1 MPDSPAPA
9 TTLPTGVRVGYGLGS
24 VATGTF
30 GTVPGLML
38 LASGPIPPT
47 AILRPTSDP
56 TGVFNPIGGQLVMP
70 ECYVLSHPARPP
82 PPPRDQASQGLAGR
96 SSLVDQQ
103 KAPS

>member
-1 MPDSPAPA
+1 MGDAA
-9 TTLPTGVRVGYGLGS
+9 AG
-24 VATGTF
+24 ATGRGALSLIAARTPRRWELNS
-30 GTVPGLML
+30 TYTIVVSP
-38 LASGPIPPT
+38 SGPLPPT
-47 AILRPTSDP
+47 AIFCPTSDP
-56 TGVFNPIGGQLVMP
+56 TRVFNPIGGQLVMP